1 MSDTKKT
8 DEAVIPQQASAPEKA
23 SGDREV
29 LLKVEGLQKHFP
41 IKKGILQRQVAA
53 VKAVDGI
60 DFEVRKGETLGVVGE
75 SGCGKSTMG
84 RVITRLQDPTGG
96 KVTFEGQDITH
107 LSTAKMRPLRRDI
120 QMIFQDPYGSLNPRH
135 TIGSIVSAPFRLQGV
150 EPEGGVKKEVQRLLS
165 LVGLSPEHYN
175 RYPHEFSGGQRQR
188 IGIARA
194 LALKPKLVVADEP
207 VSALDVSIQ
216 AQVVNLM
223 DDLQEELGLTYVI
236 IAHDLSVV
244 RHVSDRVAVMYL
256 GKIVELADSTKLYE
270 TPMHPYTKALMSAV
284 PVPDPKRRGQK
295 SERILLRGDVPSP
308 IAPPSGCRFH
318 TRCWKATEICK
329 TTEPALLELRPGQR
343 VACHHPEN
351 FADQAPQ
358 DTVLLTAAKEASELV
373 GEAVL
378 EEEAKTSAAVA
389 ALEAEQKQEA
399 AAEAAEP
406 EPTAETPEELE
417 EPETSDSQAEAAEPA
432 AEAPAD
438 EAETPAEPAA
448 ETEEADSSAEPA
460 AEVAEP
466 AAEPAESE
474 SESEPVAEASDE
486 SADSTDST
494 DSTDAAGST
503 AKSQKSQESTDK

>member
-1 MSDTKKT
+1 VSETKKT
-8 DEAVIPQQASAPEKA
+8 KSADGEA
-23 SGDREV
+23 
-29 LLKVEGLQKHFP
+29 LLKVEGLTKHFP
-41 IKKGILQRQVAA
+41 IRKGILRRQVGA

-84 RVITRLQDPTGG
+84 RVITRLQDPTAGSIH
-96 KVTFEGQDITH
+96 FEGQDITT
-107 LSTAKMRPLRRDI
+107 LKAGQMRPLRRDI

-135 TIGSIVSAPFRLQGV
+135 TIGSIVSAPFRLQNV
-150 EPEGGVKKEVQRLLS
+150 EPEGGVKKEGQRLLS

-223 DDLQEELGLTYVI
+223 DDLQEERGLTYGI

-256 GKIVELADSTKLYE
+256 GKVVELADSNKLYE
-270 TPMHPYTKALMSAV
+270 SPMHPYTKALMSAV
-284 PVPDPKRRGQK
+284 PVPDPTRRGVK

-318 TRCWKATEICK
+318 TRCWKATQICK
-329 TTEPALLELRPGQR
+329 TTEPQLVELRPGQQ

-358 DTVLLTAAKEASELV
+358 DTVLLSAAKEASELV
-373 GEAVL
+373 TEEVPEAASDTVAKSGEG
-378 EEEAKTSAAVA
+378 AKTS
-389 ALEAEQKQEA
+389 
-399 AAEAAEP
+399 
-406 EPTAETPEELE
+406 T
-417 EPETSDSQAEAAEPA
+417 EPET
-432 AEAPAD
+432 AP
-438 EAETPAEPAA
+438 
-448 ETEEADSSAEPA
+448 EADTA
-460 AEVAEP
+460 
-466 AAEPAESE
+466 
-474 SESEPVAEASDE
+474 
-486 SADSTDST
+486 STD
-494 DSTDAAGST
+494 
-503 AKSQKSQESTDK
+503 SQESTGN

>member
-1 MSDTKKT
+1 MSETKKPEVAASSA
-8 DEAVIPQQASAPEKA
+8 DE
-23 SGDREV
+23 REV
-29 LLKVEGLQKHFP
+29 LLKVEGLVKHFP

-84 RVITRLQDPTGG
+84 RVITRLQEPTGG
-96 KVTFEGQDITH
+96 SIHFEGQDITR
-107 LSTAKMRPLRRDI
+107 LNAAGMRPLRRDI

-150 EPEGGVKKEVQRLLS
+150 EPEGGVKKEVQRLLE
-165 LVGLSPEHYN
+165 LVGLSPEHFN

-223 DDLQEELGLTYVI
+223 DDLQQELGLTYVI

-244 RHVSDRVAVMYL
+244 RHVSDRIAVMYL
-256 GKIVELADSTKLYE
+256 GKIVELSDRSSLYE
-270 TPMHPYTKALMSAV
+270 APMHPYTKALMSAV
-284 PVPDPKRRGQK
+284 PVPDPKRRGAK
-295 SERILLRGDVPSP
+295 SERILLKGDVPSP

-329 TTEPALLELRPGQR
+329 TTEPPLLELKPGQQ

-351 FADQAPQ
+351 AEDQAPQ
-358 DTVLLTAAKEASELV
+358 DTVLLSAAREAVELV
-373 GEAVL
+373 
-378 EEEAKTSAAVA
+378 T
-389 ALEAEQKQEA
+389 
-399 AAEAAEP
+399 
-406 EPTAETPEELE
+406 
-417 EPETSDSQAEAAEPA
+417 
-432 AEAPAD
+432 
-438 EAETPAEPAA
+438 PAA
-448 ETEEADSSAEPA
+448 ETHPGARDSAESA
-460 AEVAEP
+460 A
-466 AAEPAESE
+466 
-474 SESEPVAEASDE
+474 
-486 SADSTDST
+486 T
-494 DSTDAAGST
+494 AAGARQATTDPQESDP
-503 AKSQKSQESTDK
+503 QESTDK